1 MSIKSLLNHWLEN
14 RTVRVCIPGNL
25 DTEQFDDEGFEK
37 SLEQSEIEALFQSV
51 LQEEQRDARAVRSVR
66 H

>member
-1 MSIKSLLNHWLEN
+1 MSIKSLLSHWLEN

-25 DTEQFDDEGFEK
+25 VTEQFDDEGFEK
-37 SLEQSEIEALFQSV
+37 SLDQSEIEALFQSV
-51 LQEEQRDARAVRSVR
+51 LQEEQRDARVGRSVN

>member
-1 MSIKSLLNHWLEN
+1 MSIKSLLDHWLEN

-25 DTEQFDDEGFEK
+25 DTEQFDNEGFEK
-37 SLEQSEIEALFQSV
+37 SLDQSEIEALFQSV
-51 LQEEQRDARAVRSVR
+51 LQEEQRDARLGSSIN